1 MGDLLRRPVT
11 DVDATAQTGQRLSLM
26 LAGLAGIGAL
36 SAAIS
41 GVLVRCRPWRKP
53 LVGYQFD
60 EIIVACPAGQ
70 GSVIWP

>member
-1 MGDLLRRPVT
+1 MGDVLRRPVT
-11 DVDATAQTGQRLSLM
+11 DVDATAQAGQRLSLM
-26 LAGLAGIGAL
+26 LAGLAGIGVL

-41 GVLVRCRPWRKP
+41 GVLARCRPRSKP